1 MAGEAI
7 EPVQLQMLVKLVE
20 AEESLQGRFLHP
32 RCIGETHVVGNE
44 RQNLVRFV
52 IGKAETAANLCSD
65 PHSHFHMA
73 VETDAVRGNTKSG
86 RFAYIVQQGC
96 PGQGDWAAGRKPI
109 QQQERMYPH
118 IAFRVVLRRL
128 RHTFHLYHFRQG
140 LDQQPGFV
148 EQLEGAPC
156 SPFGEHP
163 GQLISDPFVADLAQA
178 RRQLLDCP
186 GGRGL
191 QCKREAGSK
200 AHSPQHAQFVFG
212 EALAG
217 VPDGTDQAGIQVV
230 HAAHH
235 VQDRV
240 VGWVQHHAVDGEVA
254 ALYILFRTDG
264 EAHCIRVP
272 AVGVGAITAEGS
284 DFGHYLPA
292 PRAWTADQNDAEMR
306 AYGKRLVEQGEH
318 LIGLRTGGN
327 VEILRFA
334 AQQQVTHATANEV
347 GLVAGGAKTGNNLLC
362 RLPCRTG
369 CRNCHVY
376 YYRNVSQPSQL
387 LSVAEGANALRS
399 GLILAIESSCDET
412 AAAVVERG
420 RHILSSVVA
429 SQIAIHAPYGGVV
442 PELASREHL
451 RNVVPVVRTALEKA
465 GVNFA
470 DLEAI
475 AVTEGPGLAGA
486 LLVGVAYAKSL
497 AFALC
502 KPLIAVNHL
511 EGHIHAVL
519 LAQQAALEDKRTLA
533 LVVSGGHT
541 HLYLTRH
548 EGESFTYRNVG
559 ATLDDA
565 AGEAFDKVA
574 KLLGLGYPGGPWID
588 ALAPHGDPSSV
599 AFTLT
604 QVKQK
609 AHRPGAPKDALRF
622 PFSFSG
628 IKTAVLRYVQIHD
641 LYPSIER
648 RREALAAHS
657 TGGPTAALP
666 LCDSR
671 TLGLIASFQRAV
683 VDDLKRKTFQAAEA
697 LGAESILVSGGVAAN
712 RELRE
717 RFTAEAARRGLPI
730 AFPSVALS
738 TDNAAMIAAAAWPRF
753 LAGSFA
759 PLDLTAHASLP
770 LGYP

>member
-1 MAGEAI
+1 M
-7 EPVQLQMLVKLVE
+7 
-20 AEESLQGRFLHP
+20 
-32 RCIGETHVVGNE
+32 
-44 RQNLVRFV
+44 
-52 IGKAETAANLCSD
+52 
-65 PHSHFHMA
+65 
-73 VETDAVRGNTKSG
+73 
-86 RFAYIVQQGC
+86 
-96 PGQGDWAAGRKPI
+96 
-109 QQQERMYPH
+109 
-118 IAFRVVLRRL
+118 
-128 RHTFHLYHFRQG
+128 
-140 LDQQPGFV
+140 
-148 EQLEGAPC
+148 
-156 SPFGEHP
+156 
-163 GQLISDPFVADLAQA
+163 
-178 RRQLLDCP
+178 
-186 GGRGL
+186 
-191 QCKREAGSK
+191 
-200 AHSPQHAQFVFG
+200 
-212 EALAG
+212 
-217 VPDGTDQAGIQVV
+217 
-230 HAAHH
+230 
-235 VQDRV
+235 
-240 VGWVQHHAVDGEVA
+240 
-254 ALYILFRTDG
+254 
-264 EAHCIRVP
+264 
-272 AVGVGAITAEGS
+272 
-284 DFGHYLPA
+284 
-292 PRAWTADQNDAEMR
+292 
-306 AYGKRLVEQGEH
+306 
-318 LIGLRTGGN
+318 
-327 VEILRFA
+327 
-334 AQQQVTHATANEV
+334 
-347 GLVAGGAKTGNNLLC
+347 
-362 RLPCRTG
+362 
-369 CRNCHVY
+369 
-376 YYRNVSQPSQL
+376 
-387 LSVAEGANALRS
+387 
-399 GLILAIESSCDET
+399 
-412 AAAVVERG
+412 VERG
-420 RHILSSVVA
+420 RRILSSIVA

-451 RNVVPVVRTALEKA
+451 RNIVPVVRAALDKA
-465 GVNFA
+465 GVSFA
-470 DLEAI
+470 DLDAI

-497 AFALC
+497 AFALG

-519 LAQQAALEDKRTLA
+519 LAQQEMLEDDHARSLA

-609 AHRPGAPKDALRF
+609 AHRPDSPKDALRF

-648 RREALAAHS
+648 RREALAALPLA
-657 TGGPTAALP
+657 GPTAALP
-666 LCDSR
+666 LCDAR

-717 RFTAEAARRGLPI
+717 RFTAEAAKRGLPI

-753 LAGSFA
+753 LAGGFA
-759 PLDLTAHASLP
+759 PLDLTAHASLA